1 MSSKRVRLSQKERR
15 NPHLFP
21 LLPTRHGEQPH
32 AVSKEKRHKIYPQR
46 SHKPQSGLVLCTYV
60 SSVIDLFA
68 SSKLASGELIFFSA
82 LCALKIVFF
91 SFLGLRMTD
100 SSTRGVH
107 VEPDPI
113 HAPQW
118 HPPPYILFWLI
129 DKTQPRLKE
138 ANMWAREAVILSW
151 ELNSSLGSIPNAQS
165 SPSKSHCPTTL

>member
-1 MSSKRVRLSQKERR
+1 
-15 NPHLFP
+15 
-21 LLPTRHGEQPH
+21 
-32 AVSKEKRHKIYPQR
+32 
-46 SHKPQSGLVLCTYV
+46 
-60 SSVIDLFA
+60 
-68 SSKLASGELIFFSA
+68 
-82 LCALKIVFF
+82 
-91 SFLGLRMTD
+91 MTD